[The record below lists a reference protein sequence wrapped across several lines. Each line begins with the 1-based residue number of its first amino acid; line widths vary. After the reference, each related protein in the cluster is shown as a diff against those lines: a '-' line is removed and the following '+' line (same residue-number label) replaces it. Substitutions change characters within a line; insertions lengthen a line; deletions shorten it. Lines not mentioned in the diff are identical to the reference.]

1 MLTIFDGLRDITLSS
16 ILLRLLLAFVCGG
29 AVGLERSYK
38 NRPAGF
44 RTHILVCIA
53 AATASMTGIYLYLN
67 LHLPTDV
74 SRLGASIVSGL
85 GFIGGGTIMV
95 TRKNTVRGLTTASGL
110 WATGIIGLAVG
121 ACYFEGAILATVCV
135 LLTETLFYK
144 LSRNITPIE
153 VLRVHVLYHEKAALD
168 RIMRYCKDRRV
179 EIRNLQITGTSG
191 ENASAYDAIITLR
204 PRLPIDKD
212 ELLDTMELFDGIV
225 AVKYLEN

>member
-95 TRKNTVRGLTTASGL
+95 TSKNTVRGLTTASGL

-121 ACYFEGAILATVCV
+121 AGYFEGAILATVCV

-153 VLRVHVLYHEKAALD
+153 VLRVHVLYLEKAALD